1 MQISLFERLCTLY
14 KQEKMTL
21 KKQYRMSPAIMKL
34 TNSLVYNGQL
44 ELADE
49 KIVIRKLE
57 IV

>member
-1 MQISLFERLCTLY
+1 
-14 KQEKMTL
+14 MTL

-34 TNSLVYNGQL
+34 TNSLVYDGQL